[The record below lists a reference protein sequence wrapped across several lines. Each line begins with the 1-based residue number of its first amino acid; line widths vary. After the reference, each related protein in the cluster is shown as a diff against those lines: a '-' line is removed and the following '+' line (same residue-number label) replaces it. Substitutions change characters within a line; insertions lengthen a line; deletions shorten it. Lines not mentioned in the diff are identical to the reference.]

1 MSLVTIR
8 ICGIILLT
16 VPTIQYGGFF
26 LLKILSGAQGKT
38 LTDFQKSMFRAGH
51 AHAGVLVIL
60 ALIAQI
66 LTDNAALGTVAEWV
80 VRDGFTAAAILVSGG
95 FFASAAGKDRIK
107 PNKYIFILYTG
118 ILVLAVSTI
127 ILGIGLIRNS

>member
-1 MSLVTIR
+1 MSPATIR

-26 LLKILSGAQGKT
+26 LLKILSGIQGKT

-66 LTDNAALGTVAEWV
+66 LTDKAALGNVTEWI

-95 FFASAAGKDRIK
+95 FFAAAAGQNRIK

-118 ILVLAVSTI
+118 IFVLAVSTI
-127 ILGIGLIRNS
+127 ILGVGLIRNS

>member
-1 MSLVTIR
+1 MSPVTR
-8 ICGIILLT
+8 QICGIILLT

-26 LLKILSGAQGKT
+26 LLKILSKQQGTT

-66 LTDNAALGTVAEWV
+66 LTDDAALSSVAEWI
-80 VRDGFTAAAILVSGG
+80 VRDGFTAAAILISGG
-95 FFASAAGKDRIK
+95 FFAAAAGKNRIK

-118 ILVLAVSTI
+118 IFVLAVATI

>member
-1 MSLVTIR
+1 MSPDTKQ

-26 LLKILSGAQGKT
+26 LLKILSGQQGT
-38 LTDFQKSMFRAGH
+38 ALTDFQKSMFRAGH
-51 AHAGVLVIL
+51 AHAGVLVML

-66 LTDNAALGTVAEWV
+66 LVDEAALSTVAEWI

-95 FFASAAGKDRIK
+95 FFAAAAGKNRIK